1 MIHVCVHWPVRE
13 HHVGIVGGEES
24 PHRVHLRL
32 SHLGRA
38 VDLAEE
44 HRLRAYDL
52 AGGLALGGTNLRR
65 FVYLTRAR
73 APRNAPASRRTPT
86 LDRPDARRHKRLSG
100 APRRTRLALTPP
112 AAPSQPPSPDRR
124 QPMTVLQ
131 RYGV

>member
-1 MIHVCVHWPVRE
+1 MIHVCVHWTVRE

-65 FVYLTRAR
+65 FVQ
-73 APRNAPASRRTPT
+73 
-86 LDRPDARRHKRLSG
+86 
-100 APRRTRLALTPP
+100 RLAGDAALATREIDDRHRVPERRVTRQRP
-112 AAPSQPPSPDRR
+112 AAPRLWIVRMRADTNDCQARR
-124 QPMTVLQ
+124 AGLGL
-131 RYGV
+131 R